1 MKVKKAVG
9 FRTGFGIEPLYL
21 GQKCFLKKPVFGA
34 IGVPGVSTNH
44 KKKFK
49 FKICDFLTPQGP
61 L

>member
-44 KKKFK
+44 KKK
-49 FKICDFLTPQGP
+49 I
-61 L
+61 